1 MMKKRDEKALP
12 EDMHMDEAL
21 VWARKRLENVTPL
34 KRDCG
39 RICGA
44 ACCRAPQEEETG
56 MLLFPGEEEAYSG
69 RPEWTIQETA
79 MGPMVICSGTCDRG
93 ERPLACRMF
102 PLLPALRDGTVT
114 AVTDLR
120 AKSVCPLARQG
131 RSALDPAFRDAVREA
146 GEQLL
151 REERQAAFLRKLTAE
166 QEEIRRLRRA
176 MGGEG
181 HV

>member
-1 MMKKRDEKALP
+1 
-12 EDMHMDEAL
+12 
-21 VWARKRLENVTPL
+21 
-34 KRDCG
+34 
-39 RICGA
+39 
-44 ACCRAPQEEETG
+44 

-69 RPEWTIQETA
+69 RPEWKIQETA
-79 MGPMVICSGTCDRG
+79 MGSMVICSGTCDRG

-102 PLLPALRDGTVT
+102 PLLPVPREGGAA

-131 RSALDPAFRDAVREA
+131 KSALDPDFRDAVREA
-146 GEQLL
+146 GERLL
-151 REERQAAFLRKLTAE
+151 REEKQAAFLQKLTAE

>member
-1 MMKKRDEKALP
+1 
-12 EDMHMDEAL
+12 MDEAL
-21 VWARKRLENVTPL
+21 VWAREHLEDVTPL
-34 KRDCG
+34 KSDCG
-39 RICGA
+39 RVCGA
-44 ACCRAPQEEETG
+44 ACCRPVQGEESG

-69 RPEWTIQETA
+69 RPEWTIQYTA
-79 MGPMVICSGTCDRG
+79 MGPMVICSGTCDRA

-102 PLLPALRDGTVT
+102 PLLPVLRDGRVT

-120 AKSVCPLARQG
+120 AKAVCPLARQG
-131 RSALDPAFRDAVREA
+131 RSALDPAFRDAVQEA
-146 GEQLL
+146 GERLL
-151 REERQAAFLRKLTAE
+151 REEQQAAFLRTLTAE